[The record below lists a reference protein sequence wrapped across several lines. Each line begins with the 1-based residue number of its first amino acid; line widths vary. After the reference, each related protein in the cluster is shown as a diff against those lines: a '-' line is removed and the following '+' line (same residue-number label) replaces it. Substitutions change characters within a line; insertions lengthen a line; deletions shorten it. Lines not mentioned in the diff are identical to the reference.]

1 MRLCVVNTNTRIM
14 VYNGHREISLVVAG
28 RQAPPKS
35 LVLAGLRPACFPSG
49 RLLMNDVGK
58 WPFITFKSLDMAL
71 KKSQKSLDSPKWPL

>member
-35 LVLAGLRPACFPSG
+35 LVLAGLRPAYFPSG
-49 RLLMNDVGK
+49 RLLTNDDDVGK

-71 KKSQKSLDSPKWPL
+71 KNLKKV